1 MADFIAAVE
10 YVLRN
15 EGGFVDN
22 ANDPGG
28 ATNFGVSLRF
38 LRDIPNEK
46 LRKYGIFTSSDA
58 LTSENLK
65 DLTLTQAGLIYR
77 GEFWEHAEFEKIP
90 SQNLCNYLFDCCIQ
104 HGMGQGIKLLQ
115 RAIWAATFTKDIVS
129 DDGILG
135 EKTLNVILTWQ
146 TSYPGT
152 ILAALRS
159 ERAGLMRLLAQER
172 NKDKEFLD
180 GWLNRAYR
188 I

>member
-1 MADFIAAVE
+1 MAEFIAAVE
-10 YVLRN
+10 YVLSN
-15 EGGFVDN
+15 EGGYVDN

-38 LRDIPNEK
+38 LRDIPTER
-46 LRKYGIFTSSDA
+46 LRKYGVFTSSDA
-58 LTSENLK
+58 LSLEDIK
-65 DLTLTQAGLIYR
+65 ELTLAQVKLIYR
-77 GEFWEHAEFEKIP
+77 GEFWDHAPFDKIP
-90 SQNLCNYLFDCCIQ
+90 SQNITNYLFDCCVQ
-104 HGMGQGIKLLQ
+104 HGVGQGVKLLQ
-115 RAIWAATFTKDIVS
+115 RAIWAAIHTKDIVA

-135 EKTLNVILTWQ
+135 DETLNAILTWQ
-146 TSYPGT
+146 TSNPGT

-172 NKDKEFLD
+172 GKDKEFLD